1 MLEVGSIRAS
11 QSPFSSRVL
20 LVRNDDGSWRMCID
34 YRAINKATIKDKFH
48 VPVVDELLMSWLR
61 LLYILSWISNL
72 VTMIFK

>member
-1 MLEVGSIRAS
+1 M
-11 QSPFSSRVL
+11 L